1 MGDFIHT
8 LPTRIGVISKALNPE
23 NQMIFIRLLGY
34 LCQKGIFV
42 VLEPGISLPP
52 PLQASSFEFH
62 PVDQMSQ
69 YVDWVIVLG
78 GDGTLLRASRI
89 LAHDP
94 VPIVGINLGTLGFL
108 TDIPAD
114 QLEQYLD
121 EIFQGRFEA
130 EERSL
135 LSTTVHRKQ
144 EVMQKTLALND
155 VVLTKGARG
164 SMIDMEV
171 TVDGQFLYQL
181 RADGLIVATPTGSS
195 AYALSSGGPLLQS
208 NLPAVALVPICPHM
222 LSNRPIV
229 ISNKSTIVIRFLS
242 GVGAFVNFDVQDQ
255 RLLEPNDELT
265 IRKAEQCI
273 TLWHPAGYSHYRVLR
288 EKLGWGYSYWNR

>member
-1 MGDFIHT
+1 MKNVT
-8 LPTRIGVISKALNPE
+8 LTRIGVISKALTPD
-23 NQMIFIRLLGY
+23 NQMIFIRLLEY
-34 LCQKGIFV
+34 LHQKNVAI
-42 VLEPGISLPP
+42 VLEPSISLPP
-52 PLQASSFEFH
+52 PLQSINFEFH
-62 PVDQMSQ
+62 SVDQMSE

-89 LAHDP
+89 LAKNP

-108 TDIPAD
+108 TDIPAE

-121 EIFQGRFEA
+121 EIFQGHFEA

-135 LSTTVHRKQ
+135 LSTTVYRN
-144 EVMQKTLALND
+144 QKVIQRTLALND

-171 TVDGQFLYQL
+171 IVDGQFLYQL

-229 ISNKSTIVIRFLS
+229 ISNKSTIVIRFLA
-242 GVGAFVNFDVQDQ
+242 GIGAFVNFDVQDQ
-255 RLLEPNDELT
+255 LLLEPNDEFIIT
-265 IRKAEQCI
+265 TADQCI
-273 TLWHPAGYSHYRVLR
+273 TLWHPLGYSHYRVLR
-288 EKLGWGYSYWNR
+288 EKLGWGHSYWNR

>member
-1 MGDFIHT
+1 MKNVT
-8 LPTRIGVISKALNPE
+8 LTRIGVISKALTPD
-23 NQMIFIRLLGY
+23 NQMFFIRLLEY
-34 LCQKGIFV
+34 LHQKNVAI
-42 VLEPGISLPP
+42 VLEPSVSLPP
-52 PLQASSFEFH
+52 SLQSINFEFH
-62 PVDQMSQ
+62 SVDQMSEF
-69 YVDWVIVLG
+69 VDWVIVLG

-89 LAHDP
+89 LAKNP

-108 TDIPAD
+108 TDIPAE

-121 EIFQGRFEA
+121 EIFQGHFEA

-135 LSTTVHRKQ
+135 LSTTVYRN
-144 EVMQKTLALND
+144 QKVIQRTLALND

-171 TVDGQFLYQL
+171 IVDGQFLYQL

-229 ISNKSTIVIRFLS
+229 ISNKSTILIRFLA

-255 RLLEPNDELT
+255 LLLEPNDEFIIT
-265 IRKAEQCI
+265 TADRCI
-273 TLWHPAGYSHYRVLR
+273 TLWHPLGYSHYRVLR
-288 EKLGWGYSYWNR
+288 EKLGWGHSYWNR

>member
-1 MGDFIHT
+1 MKNST
-8 LPTRIGVISKALNPE
+8 LTRIGVISKALTSE
-23 NQMIFIRLLGY
+23 NQMTFIRLLGY
-34 LCQKGIFV
+34 LYQKDVAI
-42 VLEPGISLPP
+42 VLEPSIALPTSL
-52 PLQASSFEFH
+52 QTINFEFH
-62 PVDQMSQ
+62 TIDQMSA

-89 LAHDP
+89 LAKNP

-108 TDIPAD
+108 TDIPAE

-121 EIFQGRFEA
+121 DIFQGHFEA

-135 LSTTVHRKQ
+135 LSTTVHRNH
-144 EVMQKTLALND
+144 EVIQRTLALND

-229 ISNKSTIVIRFLS
+229 ISNKSTVVVRFLS
-242 GVGAFVNFDVQDQ
+242 GIGAFVNFDVQDQ
-255 RLLEPNDELT
+255 RLLEPNDVLT
-265 IRKAEQCI
+265 ITMADQGI
-273 TLWHPAGYSHYRVLR
+273 TLWHPVGYSHYRVLR
-288 EKLGWGYSYWNR
+288 EKLGWSHSYWNR